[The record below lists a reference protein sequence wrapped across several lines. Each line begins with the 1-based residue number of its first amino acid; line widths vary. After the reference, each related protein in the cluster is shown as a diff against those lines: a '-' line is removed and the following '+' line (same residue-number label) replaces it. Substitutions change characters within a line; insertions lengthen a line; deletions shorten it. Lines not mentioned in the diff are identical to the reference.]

1 MDIHFV
7 LPEAASDAIRETG
20 PTRRDGQSRTRMVEV
35 AGLSEPELK
44 AHLTDL

>member
-1 MDIHFV
+1 MDIHFA
-7 LPEAASDAIRETG
+7 LPEAASDAIRGTG
-20 PTRRDGQSRTRMVEV
+20 QTRRDGQSRTRMVEV